1 MIKTELFNTFLEKN
15 KRKEELIFMND
26 IYEIFSNY
34 DHSIQ
39 KWFIQYHIKEVAKW
53 VYSNVIKKRSYV
65 LA

>member
-34 DHSIQ
+34 DHNIQ
-39 KWFIQYHIKEVAKW
+39 KWFIQYHIKEVEK
-53 VYSNVIKKRSYV
+53 
-65 LA
+65 